1 MAAPGALARRTLVG
15 ERPAWPGAA
24 GRTEAG
30 GGPQGRDPLASGRP
44 PLRRGQPE
52 PRRRTAA
59 LQPVFGSSDGHR
71 GGPGRSAPLALL
83 LP

>member
-1 MAAPGALARRTLVG
+1 MAAPGALAGRTLVG
-15 ERPAWPGAA
+15 ERPVWPGAA
-24 GRTEAG
+24 GRTEARG
-30 GGPQGRDPLASGRP
+30 GRPGRDPVASGCP

-52 PRRRTAA
+52 PSGRAAA

-71 GGPGRSAPLALL
+71 GGPGRSAALALL